1 MQRCHDCLVAIL
13 GISWALTGLETAAF
27 SGHSWSLVVTRG
39 DTKPLANK
47 GLSPNFLRTP
57 NGIRTRAATLKGW
70 CPRPLD
76 DGGLYCKTTTICGGR
91 AAGI

>member
-27 SGHSWSLVVTRG
+27 RGHSWSRVVTRG

>member
-13 GISWALTGLETAAF
+13 GISWALTGLETAVF
-27 SGHSWSLVVTRG
+27 RGHSWSLVVTRG

-70 CPRPLD
+70 SRS
-76 DGGLYCKTTTICGGR
+76 R
-91 AAGI
+91 AVLVSLLIKSIVEE